1 MEIVLSGYTIKDHA
15 IDRSITKQ
23 INPELIDRFLL
34 SSDKRSKIKRF
45 KRDNGTTRLVLN
57 RTKIKEL
64 LDNIDRLMPK
74 NITSNKENPFVKRL
88 HENRELLQQLW
99 DEGGI
104 TAVVN
109 EDQKVVVTV
118 Y

>member
-15 IDRSITKQ
+15 IGRSITKQ
-23 INPELIDRFLL
+23 IHPELIDRFLL
-34 SSDKRSKIKRF
+34 SSDKKSKIKRF

-64 LDNIDRLMPK
+64 LDNIDLLMPK
-74 NITSNKENPFVKRL
+74 NKNEDNLFVQRLNENKKM
-88 HENRELLQQLW
+88 LQQLW